1 MNSKLQ
7 RYVDCY
13 RLASCAIVRLIGY
26 CFVIVGAVVFS
37 WYAYL
42 FHKPGSTMQWF
53 GETTS
58 DFWPKVITLTM
69 PLVVIGLGMLL
80 VTAKSDAQKN
90 K

>member
-1 MNSKLQ
+1 
-7 RYVDCY
+7 
-13 RLASCAIVRLIGY
+13 
-26 CFVIVGAVVFS
+26 
-37 WYAYL
+37 
-42 FHKPGSTMQWF
+42 MQWF